1 MAMNRIQFQPGM
13 SLSQFLEL
21 YGTEEQC
28 NAALEKARWPNGFH
42 CPRCGEQKHGLVYGR
57 RHRRYQCRSCRYQ
70 TTVTAGTIMEAT
82 KLPLTKWFQAFYLVG
97 DAKTGISSLS
107 LKRKLGVN
115 YRTAWLLHNKIMQAM
130 SEREESYVL
139 QGKVQLD
146 DAYLGGELNGGKAG
160 RGSENKVPIVAA
172 VSLDDAGHPIHVKVS
187 KVATFSFAA
196 IADWAQDALA
206 RGCEVISD
214 GLACFRA
221 VAEVGCLHQPV
232 IADGRHPKDLPDF
245 RWINTVISNLKTSFS
260 GTFHALL
267 FRKYANR
274 YLAAFCYRFNRRF
287 HLEQMTARI
296 LHATCRCTARPERI
310 LRSAEL
316 AT

>member
-1 MAMNRIQFQPGM
+1 
-13 SLSQFLEL
+13 
-21 YGTEEQC
+21 
-28 NAALEKARWPNGFH
+28 
-42 CPRCGEQKHGLVYGR
+42 
-57 RHRRYQCRSCRYQ
+57 
-70 TTVTAGTIMEAT
+70 MEAT

-107 LKRKLGVN
+107 LMRKLGVN

-130 SEREESYVL
+130 SEREKTYVL
-139 QGKVQLD
+139 RGKVQLD
-146 DAYLGGELNGGKAG
+146 DAYLGGERNGGKPG

-172 VSLDDAGHPIHVKVS
+172 VSLDEAGHPIHVKVA
-187 KVATFSFAA
+187 KVETFSFAA

-221 VAEVGCLHQPV
+221 VAEVGCTHQPV
-232 IADGRHPKDLPDF
+232 IVNGRHPKDLPDF

-260 GTFHALL
+260 GTFHSLR
-267 FRKYANR
+267 FEKYAER
-274 YLAAFCYRFNRRF
+274 YLGSFCYRFNRRF
-287 HLEQMTARI
+287 HLEEMTG
-296 LHATCRCTARPERI
+296 RI
-310 LRSAEL
+310 LRAACNCNAWPVRILRGAEL